1 MLYSP
6 SGTSGGGGPNTDVNQ
21 IQKFAIEKK
30 HGLLGGFGHSSFNGP
45 MTKQFF
51 PISMTM
57 EISPIHHSV
66 VLGKVSRALALNKI
80 LTGGKNYLYHCSLMH
95 DRKIRFKYFTCRE
108 MSP

>member
-6 SGTSGGGGPNTDVNQ
+6 SGTSGGGGPNFDANQ
-21 IQKFAIEKK
+21 IQKLDKEKK
-30 HGLLGGFGHSSFNGP
+30 QGILSSFCHPPFNGV

-66 VLGKVSRALALNKI
+66 VLGKVSHRNI
-80 LTGGKNYLYHCSLMH
+80 DGGQL
-95 DRKIRFKYFTCRE
+95 I
-108 MSP
+108 

>member
-6 SGTSGGGGPNTDVNQ
+6 SGTSGGGGPNIDANQ

-30 HGLLGGFGHSSFNGP
+30 HGSFGGFGHPSFNGP

-66 VLGKVSRALALNKI
+66 VLGKVSPDVAFKI
-80 LTGGKNYLYHCSLMH
+80 SGKCSKLYNTVFSCMIV
-95 DRKIRFKYFTCRE
+95 K
-108 MSP
+108 